1 MKKLTAWLLIAVM
14 CFSLCA
20 CTAVD
25 KLKNVEL
32 PPLPTA
38 LPDETPAPEPTQTP
52 AEENAAPELPDEPHV
67 LANHVVVGISKSVQE
82 FFDQQN
88 GTQKIL
94 TFSYETPAVY
104 IEGRE
109 EASEAINEY
118 IARLNETYV
127 TGNDYG
133 VGTADGLNVM
143 LESAQDNYYVAVEN
157 NLDLPLEFAS
167 EMSVK
172 TKRLDENTVNLV
184 YTSYLFT
191 GGAHGNY
198 GDRAYVFDSETG
210 ELLTLEKLA
219 DSVDK
224 LTAYLTECMM
234 KLIAEDKDQYYSQR
248 IPEGYLIDM
257 STEDAIK
264 ALVREGSWYF
274 DGEGMCIFSDPYEI
288 GPYASGIIE
297 FHIPYS
303 DLRGHIGSKW
313 IMPKES
319 ENGALSAIAPEE
331 IKDGTVEIIDR
342 VVTDESGTE
351 TALYADGAI
360 YQVKL
365 SEVEY
370 LDSFY
375 EIKQL
380 WAGSYMKDCVLQIVT
395 AIPDG
400 MPKLMVSFF
409 DADRNLHEML
419 LTQSGEDG
427 RIILMNKDDIQA
439 QG

>member
-1 MKKLTAWLLIAVM
+1 MKKIIALLLAAVM
-14 CFSLCA
+14 SVSLCA
-20 CTAVD
+20 CTLAD
-25 KLKNVEL
+25 KFRSVEL

-38 LPDETPAPEPTQTP
+38 LPEVTPSPEPTQPPEKT
-52 AEENAAPELPDEPHV
+52 APPEADTPHV
-67 LANHVVVGISKSVQE
+67 PSNHVVVGITESVQE

-109 EASEAINEY
+109 KASEAINEY

-133 VGTADGLNVM
+133 VGTSDGLNVM
-143 LESAQDNYYVAVEN
+143 LEQAQDNYYISVEQK
-157 NLDLPLEFAS
+157 LELPLEFAS
-167 EMSVK
+167 DMSVK
-172 TKRLDENTVNLV
+172 LKRLDENSVNLV
-184 YTSYLFT
+184 YTSYIFT

-210 ELLTLEKLA
+210 ETVTLEKLTDNA
-219 DSVDK
+219 DK
-224 LTAYLTECMM
+224 LIPYLTECMM
-234 KLIAEDKDQYYSQR
+234 KLISEDKEQYYSR
-248 IPEGYLIDM
+248 RMPEGYLVDM
-257 STEDAIK
+257 STEDAVR
-264 ALVREGSWYF
+264 ALVRDGSWYF
-274 DGEGMCIFSDPYEI
+274 DNEGMCIFSDPYEI

-303 DLRGHIGSKW
+303 ELRGHIGSRW
-313 IMPKES
+313 IIPRES
-319 ENGALSAIAPEE
+319 ENGELTAKSPEE
-331 IKDGTVEIIDR
+331 IEDGTVEIIDR
-342 VVTDESGTE
+342 VVTDEIGTE

-375 EIKQL
+375 ETKEL
-380 WAGSYMKDCVLQIVT
+380 WGGSYMKDCVLQIVT
-395 AIPDG
+395 DIPDG
-400 MPKLMVSFF
+400 MPKLMISYL
-409 DADRNLHEML
+409 DAAGMLHEKL
-419 LTQSGEDG
+419 ITQSGEDG
-427 RIILMNKDDIQA
+427 HIILMDKNDIQA

>member
-1 MKKLTAWLLIAVM
+1 MKKITALLLAVTL
-14 CFSLCA
+14 CFSLGA
-20 CTAVD
+20 CTALD
-25 KLKNVEL
+25 KLKKVEL

-38 LPDETPAPEPTQTP
+38 LPDETPAPTDAPAAETP
-52 AEENAAPELPDEPHV
+52 APELSETPHV
-67 LANHVVVGISKSVQE
+67 LSNHVVVGISKSVQE

-133 VGTADGLNVM
+133 VGTADGLNM
-143 LESAQDNYYVAVEN
+143 LLEMAQDNYYITVEN
-157 NLDLPLEFAS
+157 NLELPLEFAS
-167 EMSVK
+167 DMTVK

-210 ELLTLEKLA
+210 EILSLEKLT
-219 DSVDK
+219 DSPEK
-224 LTAYLTECMM
+224 LTAYLTEYML
-234 KLIAEDKDQYYSQR
+234 KLISEDKEQYYSQR
-248 IPEGYLIDM
+248 MPEGYLVDM
-257 STEDAIK
+257 STEDAVK
-264 ALVREGSWYF
+264 ALIREGSWYF
-274 DGEGMCIFSDPYEI
+274 DTEGMCIFSDPYEI

-297 FHIPYS
+297 FRIPYS
-303 DLRGHIGSKW
+303 DLRGHIGSRW
-313 IMPKES
+313 IMPAES
-319 ENGALSAIAPEE
+319 ESGELTAKAPEE
-331 IKDGTVEIIDR
+331 IEDGTVEIIDR
-342 VVTDESGTE
+342 VVTSETGTE
-351 TALYADGAI
+351 TALYADGAV

-375 EIKQL
+375 ETRQL

-395 AIPDG
+395 EIPDG
-400 MPKLMVSFF
+400 MPKLMVSYL
-409 DADRNLHEML
+409 DAAGALHEML

-427 RIILMNKDDIQA
+427 HIILMNKNDIQA